1 MKNSEVKSK
10 KNALKTIIQFVIF
23 VGLGFFFIWLSLR
36 SLDKED
42 IRMIFDS
49 MSMINNPFS
58 WFLLVMAA
66 LLALFA
72 DFARAVRGRLLL
84 ETLGY
89 KIRYSM
95 SFYSVMVCYMAN
107 LALPRLG
114 EILRCSFLQRF
125 ENVPFQK
132 SLGTV
137 VTERA
142 VDIICWIVLLVVA
155 VAMNT
160 SMLSEVVVDQDTQM
174 TVRMWMEQKG
184 LSILSNY
191 FIFILIAF
199 FVALYFLFRLTRKW
213 WSHIAWM
220 MKVRSFLVGIWQG
233 VVSIKDLPHPGRYVL
248 WTFIMWIAYFLGT
261 YSCILALPF
270 LSHAGP
276 GAAFSVLIF
285 GTIAFMI
292 SQGGLG
298 SYPLITA
305 GILVLYGVSYTQG
318 LAGGWIG
325 WILQTAVSIGFGLL
339 SLVAASFYKKKDSV
353 NPIPTDENPSS
364 SQ

>member
-1 MKNSEVKSK
+1 MEEKKKSRWK
-10 KNALKTIIQFVIF
+10 DVLRLVIF
-23 VGLGFFFIWLSLR
+23 LGIGVFFIY
-36 SLDKED
+36 
-42 IRMIFDS
+42 
-49 MSMINNPFS
+49 
-58 WFLLVMAA
+58 WFLLKLDPEQKAA
-66 LLALFA
+66 IWQSFREADYWWVAVAMLCSLLSHV
-72 DFARAVRGRLLL
+72 ARALRWQLLFHPIGYRPRLNN
-84 ETLGY
+84 TFG
-89 KIRYSM
+89 
-95 SFYSVMVCYMAN
+95 SVLVAYLAN
-107 LALPRLG
+107 LAFPRAG
-114 EILRCSFLQRF
+114 EVMRCATMRTS
-125 ENVPFQK
+125 ENIPMEK

-233 VVSIKDLPHPGRYVL
+233 VVSIKDLPHPIRYVV
-248 WTFIMWIAYFLGT
+248 WTIIMWVAYFLGT

-270 LSHAGP
+270 LSHAGS

-285 GTIAFMI
+285 GTIAFMV

-325 WILQTAVSIGFGLL
+325 WFLQTTVSIGFGLL
-339 SLVAASFYKKKDSV
+339 SLVAASFYKKKDSA
-353 NPIPTDENPSS
+353 NPIPADENLSS
-364 SQ
+364 SK